1 MDILYNKIYNLPD
14 REKALQGL
22 ALKIIVNR
30 MIGNRVEEN
39 KAQTLYNRILCME
52 NKAYLEYKKEKNE

>member
-1 MDILYNKIYNLPD
+1 MDTLYNKIYNLPD

-39 KAQTLYNRILCME
+39 KA
-52 NKAYLEYKKEKNE
+52 YLEYKKEKNE

>member
-22 ALKIIVNR
+22 ALKIMINR
-30 MIGNRVEEN
+30 MTRNRVEED
-39 KAQTLYNRILCME
+39 KAQTLYDKILYMTNE
-52 NKAYLEYKKEKNE
+52 TYLEYKKEKNE